1 MNLFLINFMADNNIK
16 IRKDNQD
23 RTIKVWLDLLS
34 AIGHAEFDSKSEF
47 KIGDFLD
54 EGNWNDLRTLPR
66 EIGKLK
72 KIKHLQLSGTNLQR
86 FPQEIGN
93 LESLEVFT
101 PYTSYGLRWF
111 PFEITRCKNL
121 KSSTVSTRALFG
133 NKKTKKSFP
142 SLQGNPV
149 KYYHGNKCSICN
161 SLETNKTFEQYWI
174 TLWVGSDALP
184 LLAIVCSNDCYRK
197 LPEPLEGYFPK
208 PHKGGDPIKEN

>member
-1 MNLFLINFMADNNIK
+1 MSDNNIK
-16 IRKDNQD
+16 VRKDSQD

-34 AIGHAEFDSKSEF
+34 VIDKAEFDIIGEL
-47 KIGDFLD
+47 KIENVLNK
-54 EGNWNDLRTLPR
+54 ENWNDLRTLPM

-72 KIKHLQLSGTNLQR
+72 KVKHLQLYGTNLQR

-101 PYTSYGLRWF
+101 PYTSRGLRWF
-111 PFEITRCKNL
+111 PYEITRCKNL

-142 SLQGNPV
+142 TLQGNPV
-149 KYYHGNKCSICN
+149 KYYNGNKCSICN
-161 SLETNKTFEQYWI
+161 TLETDKSFEQYWI

-184 LLAIVCSNDCYRK
+184 LLAIICSNVCFQK
-197 LPEPLEGYFPK
+197 LPEPLEGHFPK
-208 PHKGGDPIKEN
+208 PHKGGDPIKENKTQ